1 MTNSD
6 RIILYLVATCLSLLL
21 FSWGVYALAAAKAI
35 LSSVFEAGED
45 EDGEDGEDGEGDAEP
60 VGPDGSGDEVDPADW
75 WKKESG
81 TGTKQ

>member
-1 MTNSD
+1 MTTSD
-6 RIILYLVATCLSLLL
+6 RVSICLVAVFLSFLL
-21 FSWGVYALAAAKAI
+21 FSWGVYALAASKAI

-45 EDGEDGEDGEGDAEP
+45 EDGEDGEDGEGNAEP

-75 WKKESG
+75 WKKEG